1 MRRVLFSLL
10 LVSAA
15 LCVPVRAD
23 DQVRYNRD
31 IRPILSE
38 NCFRCHG
45 PDSAARQGDLRL
57 DDREAAVAHGAVKPG
72 DAKAS
77 SLLERV
83 FSHTDEERMPPP
95 ETKKTLTDVQK
106 ELLKKWI
113 EQGAEYE
120 PHWAWIAPSKA
131 IAPPKVEENA
141 SWPRGAI
148 DQFILAAMKPHGLAP
163 AAEASKEAWLRRVT
177 FDLTGLPPT
186 PEELAA
192 FRADESS
199 DAYEKQV
206 DRLFQSPAYGE
217 RMALDWLDAARYAD
231 TFGYQ
236 ADRDMH
242 VWPWRDWAIRAF
254 QSNLPYNEFILHQI
268 AGDMLPNATRDQKL
282 ATAFNRLHRQTN
294 EGGSIEEE
302 FRAEYISDRMRT
314 MGSAFL
320 GLTLECCRCHDHK
333 FDPISQKE
341 YYSLSAF
348 FNQIDE
354 HGLYSHFT
362 ETAPTPAL
370 LLYEAD
376 QEQKHKDVLEKIKA
390 AEQALASISLPVS
403 APSASPREPSS
414 PSKSF
419 NFEDAKPAGDYK
431 PIDGKVGKAIEFGGD
446 DQFSCGNVADFGR
459 TTPFTFALWV
469 KPPAPKPR
477 MIVMH
482 RSVAAEDS
490 SFRGYSLVLDNN
502 APVFSLVHFWP
513 GNAIQVRGKPTLK
526 ENEWTHIAV
535 TYDGLSR
542 AAGLK
547 IYLNGEPCELEIVR
561 DRLTR
566 DIQHRGEWGD
576 SSVGG
581 VNLALGAR
589 FRDVGF
595 SGGAVD
601 ELQIFDR
608 ALTAAEIL
616 KTYFPDH
623 EIPDSALA
631 DHARRQSEAW
641 KAAYAALLALRK
653 EENDLVTQIKQIMV
667 MQEMPFERPTHLL
680 KRGAYDAPGEL
691 VSADV
696 PSRIFPFP
704 EGQKRDRL
712 GFAKWVIDSK
722 NPLTARVAVNRAW
735 QLLFGRGIVASSE
748 DLGLQGQLPT
758 HPELLDYLANDF
770 VENNWNLQRL
780 IKQIVLSATYRQSS
794 TPSDPSFYAKD
805 PENIYL
811 ARGPKYRLP
820 AELLRDQAL
829 AVSGLLKPRI
839 GGPSVFP
846 YQPAGLWEEAGT
858 GKSYHQSSGDD
869 LYRRSLYTFWR
880 RTSPP
885 PTMTTL
891 DAPTREYCLVRR
903 ERTSSPLQALVLLN
917 DPQFIEA
924 ARALAQQ
931 ELITFKDDA
940 PAAINSTFER
950 CISRKPTEKELA
962 ILTRLFEGQ
971 LAHYQKNP
979 EAAKELLAIGAAKRD
994 DSLDPARHAAL
1005 TVLAQGIMNLDDCVS
1020 K

>member
-1 MRRVLFSLL
+1 MQRSRFVLILILILGTRTSQAQDKIHF
-10 LVSAA
+10 
-15 LCVPVRAD
+15 
-23 DQVRYNRD
+23 NRD

-45 PDSAARQGDLRL
+45 PSSAGRQGDLRL
-57 DDREAAVAHGAVKPG
+57 DERDAAVDKKAIVPG
-72 DAKAS
+72 KS
-77 SLLERV
+77 HESLLIERIL
-83 FSHTDEERMPPP
+83 SESEEERMPPP
-95 ETKKTLTDVQK
+95 ETKKTLTSEQK

-120 PHWAWIAPSKA
+120 PHWAWIAPA
-131 IAPPKVEENA
+131 AHIEPPKVDDA
-141 SWPRGAI
+141 AKWSRGVI
-148 DQFILAAMKPHGLAP
+148 DQFVLAKMKEQGLAP
-163 AAEASKEAWLRRVT
+163 AGEATKEAWLRRVSL
-177 FDLTGLPPT
+177 DLTGIPPT

-192 FRADESS
+192 FRADESAE
-199 DAYEKQV
+199 AYEKQV
-206 DRLFQSPAYGE
+206 DRLFKSPAYGE

-242 VWPWRDWAIRAF
+242 MWPWRDWAIKAF
-254 QSNLPYNEFILHQI
+254 QNNLPYNEFILDQI

-320 GLTLECCRCHDHK
+320 GLTLECARCHDHK

-370 LLYEAD
+370 LLYEGD
-376 QEQKHKDVLEKIKA
+376 QEEKHKEVLAKIAA
-390 AEQALASISLPVS
+390 AEVGIRLIGPSQSRSDGATGVEAAKPVKNFS
-403 APSASPREPSS
+403 
-414 PSKSF
+414 
-419 NFEDAKPAGDYK
+419 FEDLKPAGDYK
-431 PIDGKVGKAIEFGGD
+431 QIEGKVGKAIEFGGD

-459 TTPFTFALWV
+459 VTPFTFAMWIR
-469 KPPAPKPR
+469 PPAPKPR
-477 MIVMH
+477 MIVLH

-490 SFRGYSLVLDNN
+490 AFRGYSLVLDNN
-502 APVFSLVHFWP
+502 APVFSLIHFWP
-513 GNAIQVRGKPTLK
+513 GNAIQVRGRPLK
-526 ENEWTHIAV
+526 ENEWSHVVV
-535 TYDGLSR
+535 TYDGL
-542 AAGLK
+542 AGAH
-547 IYLNGEPCELEIVR
+547 GLEIFVNGKASPLQVVR

-576 SSVGG
+576 SSVGS

-595 SGGAVD
+595 AGGAVD
-601 ELQIFDR
+601 ELEIFDR
-608 ALTAAEIL
+608 ALDEAEIL
-616 KTYFPDH
+616 KTYYPDRVIS
-623 EIPDSALA
+623 EAALA
-631 DHARRQSEAW
+631 EHALRQNEAW
-641 KAAYAALLALRK
+641 KKAYEAVLAARR
-653 EENDLVTQIKQIMV
+653 EENELVAKVRQIMV
-667 MQEMPFERPTHLL
+667 MQEAPFERPTHLL
-680 KRGAYDAPGEL
+680 KRGAYDAPGEV

-704 EGQKRDRL
+704 EGVKRDRL
-712 GFAKWVIDSK
+712 GFAKWVVDPQ
-722 NPLTARVAVNRAW
+722 NPLTARVAVNRTW

-758 HPELLDYLANDF
+758 HPELLDYLARDF
-770 VENNWNLQRL
+770 VEHNWDLQRL
-780 IKQIVLSATYRQSS
+780 IKSIVLSATHRQAS
-794 TPSDPSFYAKD
+794 TPSDAAFYAKD
-805 PENIYL
+805 PENVYL

-820 AELLRDQAL
+820 AELLRDEAL
-829 AVSGLLKPRI
+829 AASGLLKPRI

-858 GKSYHQSSGDD
+858 GKSYGQSAGDD

-917 DPQFIEA
+917 DPQFIES
-924 ARALAQQ
+924 ARALAQR
-931 ELITFKDDA
+931 ELLTHKDDV
-940 PAAINSTFER
+940 PSAIGSAFER
-950 CISRKPTEKELA
+950 LASRKPTEKESMVLQA
-962 ILTRLFEGQ
+962 LFENQ
-971 LAHYQKNP
+971 LSHYQAHL
-979 EAAKELLAIGAAKRD
+979 EDAKLLLTIGDSKRD
-994 DSLDPARHAAL
+994 ESLDPARHAAM
-1005 TVLAQGIMNLDDCVS
+1005 TVVVQAVMNLDDVVA